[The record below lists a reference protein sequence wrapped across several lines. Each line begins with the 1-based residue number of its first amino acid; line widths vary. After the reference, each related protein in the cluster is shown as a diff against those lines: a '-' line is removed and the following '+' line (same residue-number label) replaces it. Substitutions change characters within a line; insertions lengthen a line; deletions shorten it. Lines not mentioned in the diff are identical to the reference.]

1 MLRGNCNYNG
11 NKTDIQPNRQAKPNW
26 VQNNMTDKN
35 RLGGGATKKLLPSK
49 DSNEWRNIPFYFFLK
64 STALTPLPV
73 CAGMDPTVSIRSAEN
88 CQKCFRSNTGNKVAT
103 KLKACLDRNGLRYK
117 NIGNADH
124 AQSNGKI
131 AESALDHVYSNGQDE
146 KTVIIPNSS
155 SDHNPVLTKI
165 NLNMEKCCYIRK
177 ISKRSFKNYTI
188 DNWSDSL
195 REQPWSQITSENDIE
210 KKTDLLAKFM
220 NAALDE
226 VAPVKTF
233 TVKSNYK
240 FGISN
245 ETKEIMK
252 KRDSTRA
259 KIPKVSTNEKLIL
272 LAKYKKL
279 RNLVNARI
287 RKESVEFNN
296 KRIEKANSEKEVWNV
311 INEVN
316 KPQKK

>member
-1 MLRGNCNYNG
+1 
-11 NKTDIQPNRQAKPNW
+11 
-26 VQNNMTDKN
+26 
-35 RLGGGATKKLLPSK
+35 
-49 DSNEWRNIPFYFFLK
+49 
-64 STALTPLPV
+64 
-73 CAGMDPTVSIRSAEN
+73 
-88 CQKCFRSNTGNKVAT
+88 
-103 KLKACLDRNGLRYK
+103 
-117 NIGNADH
+117 
-124 AQSNGKI
+124 
-131 AESALDHVYSNGQDE
+131 
-146 KTVIIPNSS
+146 
-155 SDHNPVLTKI
+155 
-165 NLNMEKCCYIRK
+165 MEKCCYIRK

-311 INEVN
+311 TNEVN